1 MNKEMT
7 REIVAMVRDIIADEY
22 NADEIGDW
30 EALTNWYS
38 EMNRDLGDI
47 AFAEHYSVAEVMAIV
62 VSAMEQIHTDIERE
76 TNQAIEQA
84 QWETRY
90 YNERDYGGRL

>member
-1 MNKEMT
+1 MGS
-7 REIVAMVRDIIADEY
+7 AIAGIAA
-22 NADEIGDW
+22 NANEIGDW
-30 EALTNWYS
+30 EALTDWYS

-47 AFAEHYSVAEVMAIV
+47 AFAEHYSVAGIMEII
-62 VSAMEQIHTDIERE
+62 VSAMERVHTDIERE

-90 YNERDYGGRL
+90 YHERDYGGRL

>member
-7 REIVAMVRDIIADEY
+7 REIVAMVRDIIAVQY
-22 NADEIGDW
+22 GADEIGDW
-30 EALTNWYS
+30 EALTNWSS
-38 EMNRDLGDI
+38 EIDRDLDNV
-47 AFAEHYSVAEVMAIV
+47 AFAEHYSVAEIMEVI
-62 VSAMEQIHTDIERE
+62 VSAMQQVHTDIERE

-90 YNERDYGGRL
+90 YHERDYGGRL